1 MSFEG
6 RPQQNNI
13 LFDDAGNPVDVLDDG
28 GTKRLAVDVAGIVSV
43 GPSGDVALSF
53 AQFLEDGADENM
65 VVDGSVTIVE
75 FVVNADPT
83 DNIVITEIRL
93 VFTAGAINW
102 GHFGKGG
109 GLLANGVHI
118 DAEINDGTHLD
129 FVTMDRNED
138 FIRLPSSRGGAT
150 FSEFNASGN
159 DALGASVVMSG
170 INERLI
176 AGTTDFVRV
185 QIRDDLTTAARDID
199 YFTATLYGYKEI

>member
-6 RPQQNNI
+6 RPQQNII
-13 LFDDAGNPVDVLDDG
+13 LFDDAGNPVDVVDDA

-53 AQFLEDGADENM
+53 AQF
-65 VVDGSVTIVE
+65 IVE
-75 FVVNADPT
+75 FTVGADPT
-83 DNIVITEIRL
+83 NNIVITEIRL

-109 GLLANGVHI
+109 GLLTNGVHI

-138 FIRLPSSRGGAT
+138 FVRLPSSRGGAT

-159 DALGASVVMSG
+159 DMLGASVVMSG

-185 QIRDDLTTAARDID
+185 QIRDDLTSAARDID
-199 YFTATLYGYKEI
+199 YFTATLYGYKEV